1 MKKYILSE
9 SQFRGLLK
17 NLNEDDADF
26 LADDNIN
33 YDTVSTIDDLKNFVE
48 KKGEEYKEKSKTK
61 QASKY
66 ISDVLKSIND
76 IDDKE
81 VFERYFT
88 KILSLISKYKRG
100 SFSIKKLAEIV
111 KELSKKDINL
121 AKEELELIIKIF
133 EDERF
138 TSKHGEKLLRY
149 ITGRGQ
155 VDLDKFYDQTKKAY
169 LEYEESFVTGNVS
182 PFTLYRTSPRLSVR
196 LDGGVKFQK
205 INIRPDVFNRL
216 TSDVARVSYLIDEI
230 SKYDRPENPYDLI
243 TYVIRSLKFR
253 IDFQF
258 DDTNVKSDLVT
269 NQPLLVVTNKGK
281 KSLVDQGKYVEIKSK
296 SYKTPDFLSEFFKY
310 DATDANYNKLVGEMS
325 KVSSENAADLLK
337 HFTSVLVNK
346 LKSTLNQTNGGDI
359 INHLTNNMGGIIFAD
374 EVFVPKKFLEFY
386 WNDIGFARK
395 PRLSIFYNLKN
406 GYKAYKINRVNNE
419 FTNILTPLV

>member
-26 LADDNIN
+26 LADDNID
-33 YDTVSTIDDLKNFVE
+33 YGSVSTIDDLKNFVE
-48 KKGEEYKEKSKTK
+48 KKGQEYKEKTKTN

-138 TSKHGEKLLRY
+138 TSKHGDKLLRY

-155 VDLDKFYDQTKKAY
+155 IDLDKFYDQAKKAY
-169 LEYEESFVTGNVS
+169 MEYEESFVTGSVS

-196 LDGGVKFQK
+196 LDGGIKFK
-205 INIRPDVFNRL
+205 NVNIRPEVYNGL
-216 TSDVARVSYLIDEI
+216 NSDLARVSYLIDEI
-230 SKYDRPENPYDLI
+230 SKYENPESPYDLI
-243 TYVIRSLKFR
+243 RYVINSLKFR
-253 IDFQF
+253 VDFQF
-258 DDTNVKSDLVT
+258 DKTNVKSDLIT

-281 KSLVDQGKYVEIKSK
+281 KPLVNQGKFVEIKSK
-296 SYKTPDFLSEFFKY
+296 SYTTPDFLSEFFKY
-310 DATDANYNKLVGEMS
+310 DASDANYNKLLGS
-325 KVSSENAADLLK
+325 ISQISEENPAELLK
-337 HFTSVLVNK
+337 YFTSVLVDK
-346 LKSTLNQTNGGDI
+346 LKSTLNKTNGDEI
-359 INHLTNNMGGIIFAD
+359 ISHLTDNMGGIIFAN
-374 EVFVPKKFLEFY
+374 EVFIPKKFLKFY
-386 WNDIGFARK
+386 WNNIGFARK
-395 PRLSIFYNLKN
+395 PRLSIFYELKDEYK
-406 GYKAYKINRVNNE
+406 GYKITRVNDE